1 LIHGYWGAGVF
12 ALVAALTYV
21 LATNGERSPP
31 PNPQPVIVLMDSPLP
46 GRVYDPQ
53 TAKEGGT
60 NADDI
65 TDALRALPVAIRKE
79 NTSAVWHRE
88 EQVRL
93 ENPDLVISHL
103 SCFVDERVGGDQ
115 PAIIEHLSDQAEF
128 RLMLFFAYLA
138 AGNPRTHFIVYSRR
152 AFQRKGGE
160 AVWLTN
166 TEANLP
172 ILRGRLH
179 PLTVPGGREGASFRQ
194 PATQELIRT
203 RVTEVLA
210 QRNK

>member
-1 LIHGYWGAGVF
+1 
-12 ALVAALTYV
+12 
-21 LATNGERSPP
+21 
-31 PNPQPVIVLMDSPLP
+31 M
-46 GRVYDPQ
+46 
-53 TAKEGGT
+53 
-60 NADDI
+60 
-65 TDALRALPVAIRKE
+65 AIRKE

-93 ENPDLVISHL
+93 ANPDLVISHI
-103 SCFVDERVGGDQ
+103 SCFVDERVAGAQ
-115 PAIIEHLSDQAEF
+115 PVITEHLADQAEF

-138 AGNPRTHFIVYSRR
+138 AENPRTHFIVYSRLT
-152 AFQRKGGE
+152 FQRKGG
-160 AVWLTN
+160 ADVWLAN

-179 PLTVPGGREGASFRQ
+179 PLIVPGGRENASFRQ

-210 QRNK
+210 KRDR